1 MRISYLDNIPG
12 DNVEVLVVQHTDG
25 SRSGLLT
32 FATIGDTETQ
42 RQVDGSRA
50 TRKAAGTMAQFA
62 ANLSDA
68 ALAAYNAA
76 FPNRIAIKHAH
87 SQQNPEK
94 DWGSDTLVAARYA
107 FYVLNAKYGSK
118 LG

>member
-1 MRISYLDNIPG
+1 MKKGCAVAL
-12 DNVEVLVVQHTDG
+12 TDAG
-25 SRSGLLT
+25 KGIGLHNLSD
-32 FATIGDTETQ
+32 DTVN
-42 RQVDGSRA
+42 QVDGSRA

-94 DWGSDTLVAARYA
+94 DWGSDTLVQR
-107 FYVLNAKYGSK
+107 VMPSMC
-118 LG
+118 